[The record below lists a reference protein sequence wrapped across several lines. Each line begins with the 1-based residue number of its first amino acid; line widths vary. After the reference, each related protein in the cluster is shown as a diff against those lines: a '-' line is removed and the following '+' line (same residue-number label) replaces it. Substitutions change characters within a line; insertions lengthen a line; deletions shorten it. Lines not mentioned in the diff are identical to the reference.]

1 MKKRLILNDFKAN
14 KLVTISTCIFMA
26 ASAMLLGL
34 SILLFGSLSSSID
47 SLMEEAQ
54 TPDFLQMHTGKIDE
68 ERIAFFSENRS
79 DVEAMQISRFLN
91 LQNSQLTIGGNSLIN
106 NMQDNGLCTQNHS
119 FDFLIDAE
127 NNKIKPNPGEVYVPV
142 CYKTEYGL
150 ETGDVM
156 QIGTEK
162 LSVAGFL
169 RDSQMNS
176 MMASSKRFLVNEADY
191 ERIKP
196 LGSEE
201 YLIEFKLKEGSDT
214 NAFATAYKD
223 AGLPGNG
230 PTITYSLIKM
240 MNALS
245 DGMMILVILLVGAV
259 VLFISLLC
267 IRYMILTQ
275 LEKDKREIGMLK
287 AVGISK
293 RDLRSLYFSKYLLLS
308 VIGGFV
314 GLVAALIVAEPLG
327 TQIRELYGD
336 AGNMSLIYILMI
348 LGALVVEG
356 IILLSVYSTLGK
368 MEKMSAVEVMYGRG
382 SFGKKKNLYLPIGI
396 ITVAAVFMI
405 LMPWNINSTIAAPE
419 FVTYMGIGESQIRI
433 DIRQTENIKESAEA
447 VKKEIEQDNRVQD
460 YTLLNTG
467 SYKIELN
474 DGTSYNLMIEN
485 GDHGS
490 FPLRYLEGDYPEKAD
505 EIALS
510 LLNSKEMN
518 VKIGDMIR
526 VYKDSEGGMA
536 TPVFCKVCGIYSDI
550 TNGGKTAKACFADS
564 DDKTAVM
571 WSVIYLSLKD
581 ESLTDIWVQDYRAKY
596 SSNDDGIRA
605 VKIAD
610 YIAGTYGQTIR
621 NIRKA
626 AVVSAFSACLILFVV
641 MLLLLRLIIWRE
653 RSDSSL
659 KKALGFTTADIKE
672 EYLKKTFKYL
682 LPGIALGIF
691 AGIVPGQGLAGV
703 LLGSMGA
710 YGFRFILNPISVF
723 VFAPAVIAAAA
734 ALATGVSLKEIG
746 RIQAYECLGARSGI
760 Y

>member
-1 MKKRLILNDFKAN
+1 
-14 KLVTISTCIFMA
+14 
-26 ASAMLLGL
+26 
-34 SILLFGSLSSSID
+34 
-47 SLMEEAQ
+47 
-54 TPDFLQMHTGKIDE
+54 
-68 ERIAFFSENRS
+68 
-79 DVEAMQISRFLN
+79 
-91 LQNSQLTIGGNSLIN
+91 
-106 NMQDNGLCTQNHS
+106 
-119 FDFLIDAE
+119 
-127 NNKIKPNPGEVYVPV
+127 VYVPV
-142 CYKTEYGL
+142 CYKNEYGIKA
-150 ETGDVM
+150 GDLM
-156 QIGTEK
+156 QIASEK

-176 MMASSKRFLVNEADY
+176 MMASSKRFLVNEVDY

-201 YLIEFKLKEGSDT
+201 YLIEFKLEEGSDT
-214 NAFATAYKD
+214 NAFAAAYEN

-245 DGMMILVILLVGAV
+245 DGMMILVILLVSVV
-259 VLFISLLC
+259 VLFISMLC

-293 RDLRSLYFSKYLLLS
+293 KDLRSLYFSKYLLLS

-336 AGNMSLIYILMI
+336 SGNMGLIYILMI
-348 LGALVVEG
+348 SGALVVEG
-356 IILLSVYSTLGK
+356 IILLSVYRTLGK
-368 MEKMSAVEVMYGRG
+368 MKNMSAVAVLYGRG

-396 ITVAAVFMI
+396 IIAAAVFMI
-405 LMPWNINSTIAAPE
+405 LLPWNIQSTIAAPE

-433 DIRQTENIKESAEA
+433 DVRQTENIKETAEV
-447 VKKEIEQDNRVQD
+447 VKKEIEQDERVQD

-467 SYKIELN
+467 SYKIELH
-474 DGTSYNLMIEN
+474 DGTFYNLMIEN
-485 GDHGS
+485 GNHGR
-490 FPLRYLEGDYPEKAD
+490 FPLRYLEGSHPEKAD

-510 LLNSKEMN
+510 LLNSKEM
-518 VKIGDMIR
+518 KINTGDVIR
-526 VYKDSEGGMA
+526 VYKDSGGDQA
-536 TPVFCKVCGIYSDI
+536 IPVLCRVCGIYSDI
-550 TNGGKTAKACFADS
+550 TNGGKTAKACFNDF
-564 DDKTAVM
+564 DDKTPTM

-581 ESLTDIWVQDYRAKY
+581 EKLADIWIEDYRAKN
-596 SSNDDGIRA
+596 SSLDDEIRA

-610 YIAGTYGQTIR
+610 YIIGTYGQTIH

-626 AVVSAFSACLILFVV
+626 AVVSVFSACLILFVV
-641 MLLLLRLIIWRE
+641 MLLLLRLMIWRE

-659 KKALGFTTADIKE
+659 KKALGFTSADIKK
-672 EYLKKTFKYL
+672 EYLKKIFNYL
-682 LPGIALGIF
+682 LPGLALGIF

-710 YGFRFILNPISVF
+710 YGFHFIINPIEVF
-723 VFAPAVIAAAA
+723 VLVPAVIAATA
-734 ALATGVSLKEIG
+734 ALAAWVSLKEVG
-746 RIQAYECLGARSGI
+746 RIHAYECLGARSSN